1 MKSSDVIL
9 LLLKGTYNKLHEK
22 GKSFRALIQQHLVNW
37 YSAKLEGCNAKSL
50 EKLGQGGKSLL
61 SLIRRAIFRSHQVCF
76 E

>member
-50 EKLGQGGKSLL
+50 EKLGQGKACY
-61 SLIRRAIFRSHQVCF
+61 R
-76 E
+76 